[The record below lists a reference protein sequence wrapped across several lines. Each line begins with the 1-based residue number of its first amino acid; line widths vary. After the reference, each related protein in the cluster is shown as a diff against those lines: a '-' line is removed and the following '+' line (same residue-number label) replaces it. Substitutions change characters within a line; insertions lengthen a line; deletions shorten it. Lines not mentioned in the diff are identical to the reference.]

1 MFGKLLGKVGKFD
14 WDRAAKR
21 AGAFLSDHK
30 GAARAVFFAAGFAL
44 VVLLVHREVYSLLT
58 ERRQFRA
65 PELRSAVVPRWADE
79 RGVELVKIDGAGTSL
94 FDPELVARVGAAFEA
109 CPWIRKVTAVERV
122 FPDQLRVRFE
132 YRTPHVAVRRENG
145 FVLVDPDGVR
155 LPGVYVEPPACA
167 RSTQLSGVTT
177 RPPEPGRVWEDA
189 ALRAGMELADTI
201 EAAPLL
207 GRLRVREVNVANF
220 GGRLDPRMSELTMIT
235 KAGCELGWG
244 RTPATSKFGDLSTE
258 EKLENL
264 REVLAAYPDLAG
276 LRRVKIYFRGQRGAV
291 EPLDSHVQNRR

>member
-1 MFGKLLGKVGKFD
+1 MFAKLLGRVRKLD
-14 WDRAAKR
+14 WDKGAAK
-21 AGAFLSDHK
+21 AGAFLSRHK
-30 GAARAVFFAAGFAL
+30 GAGRGLLFAAGFAL

-58 ERRQFRA
+58 ERRQFSV
-65 PELRSAVVPRWADE
+65 PELKSAVAPRWADE
-79 RGVELVKIDGAGTSL
+79 RGVELVKIDGAGTTL

-109 CPWIRKVTAVERV
+109 CPWIKKVTAVERV

-145 FVLVDPDGVR
+145 YVLVDPDGVR

-167 RSTQLSGVTT
+167 RSTHVAGVTS
-177 RPPEPGRVWEDA
+177 RPPEPGRAWDDP

-201 EAAPLL
+201 QATALL
-207 GRLRVREVNVANF
+207 GKLRVREVNVANF
-220 GGRLDPRMSELTMIT
+220 GGRLDPRMSELTMLT
-235 KAGCELGWG
+235 TTGCELGWG